1 MKVAISVTDNSLDAD
16 IDPRF
21 GRCAF
26 LIVVESDTMEIVG
39 GGRNEFAAAPGGA
52 GTQTAQRAAQLGAE
66 AILTGNLGPNA
77 YNVLKAA
84 KIRTIT
90 GVSGP
95 ARQAVQDFLEGKLR
109 ETQGATAPP
118 HAGMGGMR

>member
-1 MKVAISVTDNSLDAD
+1 MRVAMSATGDTLDAS

-26 LIVVESDTMEIVG
+26 LILVDTDTMEVIG
-39 GGRNEFAAAPGGA
+39 GGRNEFAAASGGA
-52 GTQTAQRAAQLGAE
+52 GTQTAQQVAQLKAE
-66 AILTGNLGPNA
+66 AVLTGNIGPNA

-84 KIRTIT
+84 GVRTFT

-95 ARQAVQDFLEGKLR
+95 LRQALQDLQEGNLR
-109 ETQGATAPP
+109 ETSGATAPP
-118 HAGMGGMR
+118 HAGMGGR